1 MVRSVPQLPH
11 LALGMWYSWRLLG
24 KLEWGQGWTWSL
36 SAWHLRAKRVEAG
49 QTPKLRAKRV

>member
-11 LALGMWYSWRLLG
+11 PALDMRYSWHLLC

-36 SAWHLRAKRVEAG
+36 STWYLRAKRVEAG